1 MLSELSRANFD
12 AILPKV
18 QTYSTVCDSSL
29 GRIGSLLLGSVAERC
44 QQVSQAVSLE
54 VGSVL
59 VIMFSVAAVLCV
71 VFVGIVYVLKD
82 EQTVEWN

>member
-44 QQVSQAVSLE
+44 QQVSQAVRLIE
-54 VGSVL
+54 VGCPHFELIVPGIL
-59 VIMFSVAAVLCV
+59 TRQEFTVGLC
-71 VFVGIVYVLKD
+71 
-82 EQTVEWN
+82 